1 MAIEFRDVTQLEA
14 ITQLEDGA
22 YILVIVDG
30 VAKMI
35 SKANANFGGGG
46 GTTTTF
52 KVDVNIETDPFT
64 YTLKHTDGSDATAQ
78 ELYDAFVAG
87 IVYIGQDSTISIV
100 GGIIRYGTADNV
112 TGVKYYATPDT
123 TGVMIG
129 SES

>member
-35 SKANANFGGGG
+35 SKANANFGLA
-46 GTTTTF
+46 TTTTF
-52 KVDVNIETDPFT
+52 KLDVNNQTDPVT
-64 YTLKHTDGSDATAQ
+64 YTIKHTDGSDATAQ

-87 IVYIGQDSTISIV
+87 IVYINQNSSIGIV
-100 GGIIRYGTADNV
+100 GGIQWYGTADNV
-112 TGVKYYATPDT
+112 TGVKFYLVPNTN
-123 TGVMIG
+123 GVMIG
-129 SES
+129 SQS

>member
-35 SKANANFGGGG
+35 SKANANFGGG
-46 GTTTTF
+46 TTTTF
-52 KVDVNIETDPFT
+52 KVDVNNQTDPVT
-64 YTLKHTDGSDATAQ
+64 YTLKHTDGSNATAQ

-87 IVYIGQDSTISIV
+87 IVYIDQDSTISIV
-100 GGIIRYGTADNV
+100 GGIVRYGTADNV
-112 TGVKYYATPDT
+112 TGVKYYAAPDT

-129 SES
+129 SQS

>member
-1 MAIEFRDVTQLEA
+1 MAVEFRDVTQLEA

-35 SKANANFGGGG
+35 SKANANFGGGK
-46 GTTTTF
+46 TTTF
-52 KVDVNIETDPFT
+52 KYDVNHQTDPVT

-87 IVYIGQDSTISIV
+87 IVYIAEGSDIKIV
-100 GGIIRYGTADNV
+100 GGIKWYGTADNV
-112 TGVKYYATPDT
+112 TGVKFYVVPNTN
-123 TGVMIG
+123 GVMIG
-129 SES
+129 SQS

>member
-14 ITQLEDGA
+14 ITNLEDGA

-87 IVYIGQDSTISIV
+87 TVYIDQDPSFSIV
-100 GGIIRYGTADNV
+100 GAIQRYGTANNV
-112 TGVKYYATPDT
+112 TGVKYYTASVTA
-123 TGVMIG
+123 GVMIG

>member
-35 SKANANFGGGG
+35 SKANANFGGG
-46 GTTTTF
+46 TTTTF
-52 KVDVNIETDPFT
+52 KVDVNHQTDPVT
-64 YTLKHTDGSDATAQ
+64 YTLKHTDGSNATAQ

-87 IVYIGQDSTISIV
+87 IVYINQNSSICIV
-100 GGIIRYGTADNV
+100 GGIQWYGPADNV
-112 TGVKYYATPDT
+112 TGVKFFLVPNTN
-123 TGVMIG
+123 GVMIG
-129 SES
+129 SQS

>member
-14 ITQLEDGA
+14 ISQLEDGA

-35 SKANANFGGGG
+35 SKANANFGGG
-46 GTTTTF
+46 TTTTF
-52 KVDVNIETDPFT
+52 KVDVNNQTDPVT

-87 IVYIGQDSTISIV
+87 IVYIDQDSAISIV

-112 TGVKYYATPDT
+112 TGVKYYAAPDT

>member
-35 SKANANFGGGG
+35 SKANANFGGGK
-46 GTTTTF
+46 TTTF
-52 KVDVNIETDPFT
+52 KYDVNHQTDPVT
-64 YTLKHTDGSDATAQ
+64 YTLKHTDESDATAQ

-87 IVYIGQDSTISIV
+87 IVYIAEGSDIKIV
-100 GGIIRYGTADNV
+100 GGIKWYGTADNV
-112 TGVKYYATPDT
+112 TGVKFYVAPDT
-123 TGVMIG
+123 NGVMIG
-129 SES
+129 SQS

>member
-35 SKANANFGGGG
+35 SKANANFGGA
-46 GTTTTF
+46 TTTTF
-52 KVDVNIETDPFT
+52 KLYVNNQTDPVT

-87 IVYIGQDSTISIV
+87 IVYIAEGSDIKIV
-100 GGIIRYGTADNV
+100 GGIKWYGTADNV
-112 TGVKYYATPDT
+112 TGVKFYVVPNTN
-123 TGVMIG
+123 GVMIG
-129 SES
+129 SQS

>member
-1 MAIEFRDVTQLEA
+1 MAVEFRDVTQLEA

-35 SKANANFGGGG
+35 SKANANFGGG
-46 GTTTTF
+46 TTTTF
-52 KVDVNIETDPFT
+52 KLYVNHQTDPVT

-87 IVYIGQDSTISIV
+87 IVYINQNSSIGIV
-100 GGIIRYGTADNV
+100 GGIQWYGTADNV
-112 TGVKYYATPDT
+112 TGVKFYLVPNTN
-123 TGVMIG
+123 GVMIG

>member
-46 GTTTTF
+46 GKTTTF
-52 KVDVNIETDPFT
+52 KVDINIETDPFT

-87 IVYIGQDSTISIV
+87 IVYINQDSTISIV
-100 GGIIRYGTADNV
+100 GGIVRYGTADNV
-112 TGVKYYATPDT
+112 TGVKYYAAPDT

-129 SES
+129 SQS

>member
-1 MAIEFRDVTQLEA
+1 MAVEFRDVTQLEA
-14 ITQLEDGA
+14 ITQLEHGA

-35 SKANANFGGGG
+35 SKANANFGG

-112 TGVKYYATPDT
+112 TGVKYYAAPDT

>member
-52 KVDVNIETDPFT
+52 KLDVDIGTDPFT
-64 YTLKHTDGSDATAQ
+64 YTLKHTDGSNATAQ

-87 IVYIGQDSTISIV
+87 IVYIDQDSTISIV
-100 GGIIRYGTADNV
+100 GGIVRYGTADNV
-112 TGVKYYATPDT
+112 TGVKYYAAPDT

>member
-35 SKANANFGGGG
+35 SKANANFGGGK
-46 GTTTTF
+46 TTTF
-52 KVDVNIETDPFT
+52 KLVINNQTNPIT
-64 YTLKHTDGSDATAQ
+64 YTLKHTDESDATAQ
-78 ELYDAFVAG
+78 ELYDAFVSG
-87 IVYIGQDSTISIV
+87 IVYIDQDSTISIV
-100 GGIIRYGTADNV
+100 GGIVRDGTADNV
-112 TGVKYYATPDT
+112 TGVKFYVVPNTN
-123 TGVMIG
+123 GVMIG

>member
-35 SKANANFGGGG
+35 SKANANFGGGK
-46 GTTTTF
+46 TTTF
-52 KVDVNIETDPFT
+52 KVDVNHQTDPVT
-64 YTLKHTDGSDATAQ
+64 YTLKHTDGSNATAQ

-112 TGVKYYATPDT
+112 TGVKYYAAPDT

-129 SES
+129 SQS

>member
-1 MAIEFRDVTQLEA
+1 MAIEFRDVTELEA

-35 SKANANFGGGG
+35 SKANANFGGG
-46 GTTTTF
+46 TTTTF
-52 KVDVNIETDPFT
+52 KLDVNIETDPFT
-64 YTLKHTDGSDATAQ
+64 YTLKHTDGSNATAQ

-87 IVYIGQDSTISIV
+87 IVYIDQDSAISIV
-100 GGIIRYGTADNV
+100 GAIQRYGTADNV
-112 TGVKYYATPDT
+112 TGIRYYTASDT

>member
-1 MAIEFRDVTQLEA
+1 MAIEFRDITQLEA
-14 ITQLEDGA
+14 ITNLEDGA
-22 YILVIVDG
+22 YLLVIVDG

-35 SKANANFGGGG
+35 SKANANFGGG
-46 GTTTTF
+46 TTTTF
-52 KVDVNIETDPFT
+52 KLVINHQTDPVT

-87 IVYIGQDSTISIV
+87 IVYIDEDSAISIV
-100 GGIIRYGTADNV
+100 GAIQRYGTADNV
-112 TGVKYYATPDT
+112 TGIRYYTASNT

>member
-35 SKANANFGGGG
+35 SKANANFGGGK
-46 GTTTTF
+46 TTTF
-52 KVDVNIETDPFT
+52 KYDVNHQTDPVT

-87 IVYIGQDSTISIV
+87 IVYINQNSAISMV
-100 GGIIRYGTADNV
+100 GGIKWYGTADNV
-112 TGVKYYATPDT
+112 TGVKFYVVPDT
-123 TGVMIG
+123 NGVMIG
-129 SES
+129 SQS